1 MIRKILDLYRRAYK
15 GLPRHAWILFAV
27 QLINAAGMM
36 VLFFLSLYLTRRL
49 GFTIAQ
55 AGRSISIFGLGS
67 LTGTYLGGWLSDK
80 GGSTNIQKLSLL
92 LCGIFYIWLGQV
104 HDPWSIN
111 VMIFILATASGLFYP
126 ANSTSMARICSPEM
140 TTKGFALSRLAGN
153 IGATIGPAVG
163 GFLALRNY
171 TLLFWVDGI
180 TCLAAVAAFSMLWKK
195 PEEHLRRVAGDQIPS
210 GRSPWRDF
218 PFLLLMPIV
227 VVWGAIF
234 YQLFAT
240 FPLYMR
246 EVYGLAENR
255 IGQLVMI
262 NTLIIVVLEMLLIH
276 WIGKKSLNRFI
287 ALSFFLT
294 GLGFALMPLG
304 RGFSYAALTV
314 AVWTF
319 GEMLSMPLLGALI
332 ALRAGP
338 GSQGRYMGLFS
349 FAFSLSMIVGPIIG
363 TAVYEKLNPSAL
375 WFGCGIVGCI
385 LFVAFSLLSP
395 SLATEPS
402 PQKPARG

>member
-15 GLPRHAWILFAV
+15 GLPHHAWILFAV

-55 AGRSISIFGLGS
+55 AGQSISIFGLGS

-92 LCGIFYIWLGQV
+92 LCGIFYIWLGQLR
-104 HDPWSIN
+104 DPWSIN
-111 VMIFILATASGLFYP
+111 AIIFILATASGLFYP
-126 ANSTSMARICSPEM
+126 ANSTSMARICSPEV

-171 TLLFWVDGI
+171 GLLFWVDGI
-180 TCLAAVAAFSMLWKK
+180 TCLAALAAFALLWKR
-195 PEEHLRRVAGDQIPS
+195 PEEHLRRVERNQIPS

-276 WIGKKSLNRFI
+276 WIGKKSLTRFI
-287 ALSFFLT
+287 ALSFILT

-304 RGFSYAALTV
+304 RGFPYAALTV

-332 ALRAGP
+332 ALRAGS

-349 FAFSLSMIVGPIIG
+349 FAFSLSMIAGPIIG
-363 TAVYEKLNPSAL
+363 TAVYEKLSPSAL

-385 LFVAFSLLSP
+385 LFVSFSLLGP
-395 SLATEPS
+395 SLASEPS
-402 PQKPARG
+402 RQKPSKE